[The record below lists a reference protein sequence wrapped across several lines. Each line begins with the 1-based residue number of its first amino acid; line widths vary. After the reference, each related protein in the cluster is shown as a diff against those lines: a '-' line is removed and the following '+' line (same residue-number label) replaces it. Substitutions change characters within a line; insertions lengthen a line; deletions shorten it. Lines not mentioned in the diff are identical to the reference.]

1 MTRRDGRAFGPGAFE
16 PGVEVV
22 ASARGET
29 DMLTSATALIL
40 SAISAPAVGDVT
52 PTSLAV
58 RPPLISLTGAPY
70 DWALQQG
77 GGAKGLS
84 VADSTANCNTVMS
97 YTNGG
102 KDHVP
107 DCGFD

>member
-1 MTRRDGRAFGPGAFE
+1 
-16 PGVEVV
+16 
-22 ASARGET
+22 
-29 DMLTSATALIL
+29 MLTSATALIL

-77 GGAKGLS
+77 GGAKGLT
-84 VADSTANCNTVMS
+84 VADGTANCNTVMS

>member
-1 MTRRDGRAFGPGAFE
+1 
-16 PGVEVV
+16 
-22 ASARGET
+22 
-29 DMLTSATALIL
+29 MLMSATALVL

-52 PTSLAV
+52 PTSLAA
-58 RPPLISLTGAPY
+58 RPPLIELSGAPY

-77 GGAKGLS
+77 PGAKGLS
-84 VADSTANCNTVMS
+84 VADGTANCNTVMAQ
-97 YTNGG
+97 TNGG

>member
-1 MTRRDGRAFGPGAFE
+1 
-16 PGVEVV
+16 
-22 ASARGET
+22 
-29 DMLTSATALIL
+29 MLTSATALVL
-40 SAISAPAVGDVT
+40 SAISAPAAGDVT
-52 PTSLAV
+52 PVSLAT
-58 RPPLISLTGAPY
+58 RPPMVELSGAPY

-77 GGAKGLS
+77 GGAKGLT
-84 VADSTANCNTVMS
+84 VADGTAKCDTVMS

>member
-1 MTRRDGRAFGPGAFE
+1 
-16 PGVEVV
+16 
-22 ASARGET
+22 
-29 DMLTSATALIL
+29 MLTSATALVL
-40 SAISAPAVGDVT
+40 SAMAAPAAAGDVT

-58 RPPLISLTGAPY
+58 QPPLVALSGAPY
-70 DWALQQG
+70 DWALQQR
-77 GGAKGLS
+77 GAKGLT
-84 VADSTANCNTVMS
+84 VADGTAKCDTVMS